1 VFGIFADYNIHGHR
15 QGIHLRERHPVSNKT
30 VCLMTVPDPENNPEP
45 EGDVDPFEELGVQ
58 PTPTGAQISDGL
70 EAFMDDDE
78 EEVVEIETKVEDIE
92 LSEEEDDDDDLFATL
107 GVAGPAV
114 ALSSS
119 GEEDI
124 LSAFMDDDEEES
136 IEPEATSPEPTPKPT
151 PKPQANAKESY
162 RMVLETVWVDGILDP
177 GEVNLLARKRED
189 LGISFEEHLALV
201 RDMLG

>member
-1 VFGIFADYNIHGHR
+1 MVVVAFVAFVAVCVN
-15 QGIHLRERHPVSNKT
+15 QQKNKNT
-30 VCLMTVPDPENNPEP
+30 INST
-45 EGDVDPFEELGVQ
+45 DPFSDFKVIFTHWL
-58 PTPTGAQISDGL
+58 GAQRTATRMPAG
-70 EAFMDDDE
+70 
-78 EEVVEIETKVEDIE
+78 
-92 LSEEEDDDDDLFATL
+92 SEQQEKEEDDDDDLFATL

-151 PKPQANAKESY
+151 PKTQANAKESY

-201 RDMLG
+201 REMLG

>member
-1 VFGIFADYNIHGHR
+1 
-15 QGIHLRERHPVSNKT
+15 
-30 VCLMTVPDPENNPEP
+30 MTVPDPENNPEP
-45 EGDVDPFEELGVQ
+45 EGDVDPFEELGVE

-70 EAFMDDDE
+70 EAFMDDEDDDDE
-78 EEVVEIETKVEDIE
+78 EIETKVEHIE
-92 LSEEEDDDDDLFATL
+92 LSDEEEDDDDDLFATL

-119 GEEDI
+119 GDEDI
-124 LSAFMDDDEEES
+124 LSAFMDEEEES
-136 IEPEATSPEPTPKPT
+136 SEPEATSPEPSA
-151 PKPQANAKESY
+151 KPQTGAKESY

-189 LGISFEEHLALV
+189 LGISFEEHLDLV

>member
-1 VFGIFADYNIHGHR
+1 MFGIIVELNILGQT
-15 QGIHLRERHPVSNKT
+15 QGIHLRERHPVGNKT

-45 EGDVDPFEELGVQ
+45 EGDVDPFEELGVE
-58 PTPTGAQISDGL
+58 PTPTGAKISDGL
-70 EAFMDDDE
+70 DAFMDDGDE
-78 EEVVEIETKVEDIE
+78 EEVEIETKVEHIE
-92 LSEEEDDDDDLFATL
+92 LSEEEDDDEDLFAAL

-124 LSAFMDDDEEES
+124 LSAFMDDDEDEDEELT
-136 IEPEATSPEPTPKPT
+136 EPEATSPEPT

-177 GEVNLLARKRED
+177 GEVNLLARRREE
-189 LGISFEEHLALV
+189 LGLTFEEHLEMV
-201 RDMLG
+201 REMLG